1 MESLWFVLSLLALLA
16 WSGSDIF
23 SKIGTQQND
32 KNSHWKVVF
41 AVGFVMGIHFLITVV
56 GGIIIDNTCGIE
68 SLEST
73 GFGKMMASLIY
84 TDFTLLDFVKYLP
97 VAGLYILAMVFG
109 YMGLRYIELSI
120 SSPICNCSGAMAFL
134 LCIALGSFFN
144 IETEVTPIIIVAVI
158 LITVGI
164 VALGFIENLEDEEVK
179 AARQEKA
186 NRKYSKSVLAFLL
199 PVVYLVIDALGTFA
213 DEIIFAIEGP
223 DGEGIITDYA
233 ANSAFELTFFLL
245 SVFAFI
251 WVKFVKKDSI
261 FKGNKFFFLGGI
273 CETIGQAFYM
283 AVMFAEFEVGMV
295 IICAYCALSVLWGG
309 IFLKEKLSWKHYAA
323 IACAFVGIMLLG

>member
-32 KNSHWKVVF
+32 KNSHWKVIF

-68 SLEST
+68 ALEST

-134 LCIALGSFFN
+134 LCVALGSFFN
-144 IETEVTPIIIVAVI
+144 IETDVTPIIIVAVI

-186 NRKYSKSVLAFLL
+186 NRKYAKSALAFLL

-213 DEIIFAIEGP
+213 DEIIFAIEV

-233 ANSAFELTFFLL
+233 ANSAFELTFFVLA
-245 SVFAFI
+245 VFAFI
-251 WVKFVKKDSI
+251 WVKFVKKESI

>member
-1 MESLWFVLSLLALLA
+1 
-16 WSGSDIF
+16 
-23 SKIGTQQND
+23 
-32 KNSHWKVVF
+32 
-41 AVGFVMGIHFLITVV
+41 
-56 GGIIIDNTCGIE
+56 
-68 SLEST
+68 
-73 GFGKMMASLIY
+73 MMASLIY

-120 SSPICNCSGAMAFL
+120 SSPICNCSGAMAFV
-134 LCIALGSFFN
+134 LCVLLGSFFG
-144 IETEVTPIIIVAVI
+144 IETEVTPTIIVAVI

-233 ANSAFELTFFLL
+233 ANSAFELTFFVLA
-245 SVFAFI
+245 VFAFI
-251 WVKFVKKDSI
+251 WVKFVKKDTI